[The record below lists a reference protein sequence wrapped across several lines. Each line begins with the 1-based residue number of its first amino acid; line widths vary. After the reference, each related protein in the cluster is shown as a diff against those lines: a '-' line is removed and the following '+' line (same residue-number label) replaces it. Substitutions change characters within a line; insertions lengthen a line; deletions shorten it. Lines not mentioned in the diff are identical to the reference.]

1 MSVEVDLHL
10 HTTES
15 DGRLGPA
22 ELVNFVAGR
31 GLKIVAI
38 TDHDITD
45 GLEPAWEAAKAYPDL
60 HIIPGI
66 ELSTDI
72 PGNEIHILGYY
83 IDHGDREFQATLQ
96 CFRESRVGRA
106 KEMVDKLGDLGLPLD
121 WERVKEIAGQ
131 GAIGRPHIAQAMVE
145 KGYVSLPAEAFQRYI
160 GRNGPA
166 YAERVKQTPEEAI
179 QLVSNVGG
187 VPVIAHPAQME
198 NLDSILEKLRAAG
211 LKGMEVHYAEYNQP
225 TRDRLAETARRHGL
239 LLCGGSD
246 YHALGVPGEHLPG
259 EAGPP
264 LEVAHKLREMSGSG
278 CGGDQN
284 EA

>member
-1 MSVEVDLHL
+1 MPVEVDLHL

-15 DGRLGPA
+15 DGRLSPA
-22 ELVNFVAGR
+22 ELIRLVAGR
-31 GLKIVAI
+31 GLKVVAV

-45 GLEPAWEAAKAYPDL
+45 GLEAAWEAAKAHPQL
-60 HIIPGI
+60 HVIPGI

-83 IDHGDREFQATLQ
+83 LDHENAEFQAKLRDFQ
-96 CFRESRVGRA
+96 DSRIGRA
-106 KEMVDKLGDLGLPLD
+106 KEMVDRLAKLGLPVD

-131 GAIGRPHIAQAMVE
+131 GAIGRPHIAQAMLE
-145 KGYVSLPAEAFQRYI
+145 KGYISLPKEAFDKYI

-166 YAERVKQTPEEAI
+166 YAERVKQTPEEAV
-179 QLVSNVGG
+179 QLISSVGG
-187 VPVIAHPAQME
+187 VAAMAHPAQVE
-198 NLDSILEKLRAAG
+198 NLDDILEKLRAAG
-211 LKGMEVHYAEYNQP
+211 LKGMEVHYAEYDQP

-239 LLCGGSD
+239 LPCGGSD

-264 LEVAHKLREMSGSG
+264 LEVARKLREMSGSG
-278 CGGDQN
+278 
-284 EA
+284 

>member
-1 MSVEVDLHL
+1 MPVEVDLHL

-15 DGRLGPA
+15 DGRLSPA
-22 ELVNFVAGR
+22 ELIRLVAGR
-31 GLKIVAI
+31 GLKVVAV

-45 GLEPAWEAAKAYPDL
+45 GLEAAWEAAKAHPQL
-60 HIIPGI
+60 HVIPGI

-83 IDHGDREFQATLQ
+83 LDHENAEFQAKLRDFQ
-96 CFRESRVGRA
+96 DSRIGRA
-106 KEMVDKLGDLGLPLD
+106 KEMVDRLAKLGLPVD

-145 KGYVSLPAEAFQRYI
+145 NGYISLPKEAFDKYI

-166 YAERVKQTPEEAI
+166 YAERVKQTPEEAV
-179 QLVSNVGG
+179 QLISSVGG
-187 VPVIAHPAQME
+187 VAAMAHPAQVE
-198 NLDSILEKLRAAG
+198 NLDDILEKLRAAG
-211 LKGMEVHYAEYNQP
+211 LKGMEVHYAEYDQP

-239 LLCGGSD
+239 LPCGGSD

-264 LEVAHKLREMSGSG
+264 LEVARKLREMSGSG
-278 CGGDQN
+278 
-284 EA
+284 